1 MQPSG
6 SQDLLADLQGGCGQH
21 WEKVILVPKTQ
32 LAMLKLPWIS
42 LKSGIHDIMKS
53 KEDAKTFKE

>member
-1 MQPSG
+1 MQPSR

-21 WEKVILVPKTQ
+21 WEKVILVPR
-32 LAMLKLPWIS
+32 LAMLKLPCS
-42 LKSGIHDIMKS
+42 LKSGIHDMKS

>member
-1 MQPSG
+1 MQPSR

-21 WEKVILVPKTQ
+21 WEKVILVLR
-32 LAMLKLPWIS
+32 LAMLKLPCS
-42 LKSGIHDIMKS
+42 LKSGIHDMKS